1 MKKRVLSAIA
11 IVIIFVPLMLIG
23 GITFTA
29 FMTILAAAGIY
40 ELIKVREKSK
50 KFPRVVKVFAYLITV
65 LLMVQNYNQNVFTYM
80 VDYRSTAILI
90 FAFLLPLLFVNK
102 KEDTYN
108 INDALYMV
116 GSSIFIGLSFS
127 LILLIRNYDLN
138 YLIYILLITTM
149 TDVFAYLTGYYIGEH
164 KLCPTISPKKTIEG
178 CIIGVL
184 VGTFIG
190 SMFYLSLI
198 GSISVLKIIFMSLI
212 LTILSEMGDLVF
224 SAIKRYYDKKDYSN
238 IIPGHGGILD
248 RFDSVIFVS
257 LGMSLL
263 LSIL

>member
-1 MKKRVLSAIA
+1 MKKRL
-11 IVIIFVPLMLIG
+11 LG
-23 GITFTA
+23 GA
-29 FMTILAAAGIY
+29 LVVGIL
-40 ELIKVREKSK
+40 
-50 KFPRVVKVFAYLITV
+50 
-65 LLMVQNYNQNVFTYM
+65 LL
-80 VDYRSTAILI
+80 
-90 FAFLLPLLFVNK
+90 AFLLGNTVFRIVMAITSILGLKELIDIKYKKKNIPVIKIISYILLGIFMLNGIVYKLNITSMIILTLLLLILPVIFYNDK
-102 KEDTYN
+102 DKYN
-108 INDALYMV
+108 INDSMYFIGIILLLGLAFNNISTMREVNIYKCIY
-116 GSSIFIGLSFS
+116 IFIISFITDTYAFIGGN
-127 LILLIRNYDLN
+127 LIGKHRF
-138 YLIYILLITTM
+138 TS
-149 TDVFAYLTGYYIGEH
+149 
-164 KLCPTISPKKTIEG
+164 ISTKKTIEG

>member
-1 MKKRVLSAIA
+1 MKKRL
-11 IVIIFVPLMLIG
+11 LG
-23 GITFTA
+23 GA
-29 FMTILAAAGIY
+29 LVVGIL
-40 ELIKVREKSK
+40 
-50 KFPRVVKVFAYLITV
+50 
-65 LLMVQNYNQNVFTYM
+65 LL
-80 VDYRSTAILI
+80 
-90 FAFLLPLLFVNK
+90 AFLLGNTVFRIVMAITSILGLKELIDIKYKKKNIPVIKIISYILLGIFMLNGIVYKLNITSMIILTLLLLILPVIFYNDK
-102 KEDTYN
+102 DKYN
-108 INDALYMV
+108 INDSMYFIGIILLLGLAFNNISTMREVNIYKCIYIFIISFITDTYAFIGGNLI
-116 GSSIFIGLSFS
+116 GKHRFTSIF
-127 LILLIRNYDLN
+127 
-138 YLIYILLITTM
+138 
-149 TDVFAYLTGYYIGEH
+149 
-164 KLCPTISPKKTIEG
+164 PKKTIEG

>member
-1 MKKRVLSAIA
+1 MKKRL
-11 IVIIFVPLMLIG
+11 LG
-23 GITFTA
+23 GA
-29 FMTILAAAGIY
+29 LVVGIL
-40 ELIKVREKSK
+40 
-50 KFPRVVKVFAYLITV
+50 
-65 LLMVQNYNQNVFTYM
+65 LL
-80 VDYRSTAILI
+80 
-90 FAFLLPLLFVNK
+90 AFLLGNTVFRIVMAITSILGLKELIDIKYKKKNIPVIKIISYILLGIFMLNGIVYKLNITSMIILTLLLLILPVIFYNDK
-102 KEDTYN
+102 DKYN
-108 INDALYMV
+108 INDSMYFIGIILLLGLAFNNISTMREVNIYKCIY
-116 GSSIFIGLSFS
+116 IFIISFITDTYAFIEGN
-127 LILLIRNYDLN
+127 LIGKHRF
-138 YLIYILLITTM
+138 TS
-149 TDVFAYLTGYYIGEH
+149 
-164 KLCPTISPKKTIEG
+164 ISPKKTIEG

>member
-1 MKKRVLSAIA
+1 MKKRL
-11 IVIIFVPLMLIG
+11 LG
-23 GITFTA
+23 GA
-29 FMTILAAAGIY
+29 LVVGIL
-40 ELIKVREKSK
+40 
-50 KFPRVVKVFAYLITV
+50 
-65 LLMVQNYNQNVFTYM
+65 LL
-80 VDYRSTAILI
+80 
-90 FAFLLPLLFVNK
+90 AFLLGNTVFRIVMAITSILGLKELIDIKYKKKNIPVIKIISYILLGIFMLNGIVYKLNITSMIILTLLLLILPVIFYNDK
-102 KEDTYN
+102 DKYN
-108 INDALYMV
+108 INDSMYFIGIILLLGLAFNNISTMREVNIYKCIY
-116 GSSIFIGLSFS
+116 IFIISFITDTYAFIGGN
-127 LILLIRNYDLN
+127 LIGKHRF
-138 YLIYILLITTM
+138 TS
-149 TDVFAYLTGYYIGEH
+149 
-164 KLCPTISPKKTIEG
+164 ISPKKTIEG

-257 LGMSLL
+257 LGISLL

>member
-1 MKKRVLSAIA
+1 MKKRL
-11 IVIIFVPLMLIG
+11 LG
-23 GITFTA
+23 GA
-29 FMTILAAAGIY
+29 LVVGIL
-40 ELIKVREKSK
+40 
-50 KFPRVVKVFAYLITV
+50 
-65 LLMVQNYNQNVFTYM
+65 LL
-80 VDYRSTAILI
+80 
-90 FAFLLPLLFVNK
+90 AFLLGNTVFRIVMAITSILGLKELIDIKYK
-102 KEDTYN
+102 KKNIPVIFYNDKDKYN
-108 INDALYMV
+108 INDSMYFIGIILLLGLAFNNISTMREVNIYKCIY
-116 GSSIFIGLSFS
+116 IFIISFITDTYAFIGGN
-127 LILLIRNYDLN
+127 LIGKHRF
-138 YLIYILLITTM
+138 TS
-149 TDVFAYLTGYYIGEH
+149 
-164 KLCPTISPKKTIEG
+164 ISPKKTIEG

>member
-1 MKKRVLSAIA
+1 MYFIG
-11 IVIIFVPLMLIG
+11 IILLLGLAFNNISTMREVNIYKCIYIFIISFITDTYAFIGGNLIG
-23 GITFTA
+23 KHRFT
-29 FMTILAAAGIY
+29 
-40 ELIKVREKSK
+40 S
-50 KFPRVVKVFAYLITV
+50 
-65 LLMVQNYNQNVFTYM
+65 
-80 VDYRSTAILI
+80 
-90 FAFLLPLLFVNK
+90 
-102 KEDTYN
+102 
-108 INDALYMV
+108 
-116 GSSIFIGLSFS
+116 
-127 LILLIRNYDLN
+127 
-138 YLIYILLITTM
+138 
-149 TDVFAYLTGYYIGEH
+149 
-164 KLCPTISPKKTIEG
+164 ISPKKTIEG